1 MSTSEP
7 TSSHGFRYE
16 ADHPVFAGHF
26 PGHPVLPGVLLLAE
40 VMRGVRRSAA
50 LAERLGDCPE
60 IASAKF
66 LAPLAPGQAAEVRL
80 QADGAGARFEIVAAE
95 LRIASGQLRGASRG
109 GAA

>member
-1 MSTSEP
+1 MSTA
-7 TSSHGFRYE
+7 TTTASHGFRFD

-40 VMRGVRRSAA
+40 VMRGVRGSPE
-50 LAERLGDCPE
+50 LVEQLGDSPE

-80 QADGAGARFEIVAAE
+80 QADGGGARFEIVAAE
-95 LRIASGQLRGASRG
+95 LRVASGQLRRGAD
-109 GAA
+109 